1 MCVSGEKIVSRIDKI
16 LEDNAHLSRADACRY
31 AKINVRAMTDWA
43 TKGTIPAADTLYLV
57 AEFLGSTVEFLIT
70 GKDKDGFSQNER
82 ALVFDYRNLSSDNKD
97 VVRKIIDSM
106 LPVEGEKRKEKGI
119 AAGQ

>member
-16 LEDNAHLSRADACRY
+16 LEDNARLSRADACRY

-43 TKGTIPAADTLYLV
+43 KKGTIPAADTLYLV

-70 GKDKDGFSQNER
+70 GKDREGFSQNER
-82 ALVFDYRNLSSDNKD
+82 DLVFDYRSLSNDNKRS
-97 VVRKIIDSM
+97 VRALIDSM
-106 LPVEGEKRKEKGI
+106 LPVEGEKGKGKGK